1 MPRCLPILTPFFY
14 RFFIDFYLQLRSPE
28 PSKSL
33 FFLRK
38 NEVKKKSLFEVGIDF
53 CSILMP
59 TCLHFSFKNP
69 SKSFKKS
76 IPRYIVFSIDFCIAF
91 SSILL
96 RFWRPTWSHVGH
108 FFAQNTA
115 PHPAPSPLFVGS
127 IFFFGFWGVLAPSW
141 RPLGSIWE
149 GSGLHFG
156 GFLVL
161 IFFTISKF
169 FAPTFSATLALC

>member
-1 MPRCLPILTPFFY
+1 MPRCLPILVPFFD
-14 RFFIDFYLQLRSPE
+14 RFFFDFYLQLRPPE

-38 NEVKKKSLFEVGIDF
+38 SKVFFKKSLFEVGIDF
-53 CSILMP
+53 CSLLVP
-59 TCLHFSFKNP
+59 TCFHFSSKNP
-69 SKSFKKS
+69 PKSFQKS
-76 IPRYIVFSIDFCIAF
+76 IPRCIDFSIDFCIDF
-91 SSILL
+91 SSIFL

-115 PHPAPSPLFVGS
+115 TLTNGWVVYVGS

-149 GSGLHFG
+149 GSGLHVG
-156 GFLVL
+156 GCWCPFSSPCTR
-161 IFFTISKF
+161 FF
-169 FAPTFSATLALC
+169 

>member
-1 MPRCLPILTPFFY
+1 MPRCLPILTPFLD

-38 NEVKKKSLFEVGIDF
+38 NKVFFKKSLFEDRIDF
-53 CSILMP
+53 CSLLVP
-59 TCLHFSFKNP
+59 TCFHFSSQNQP
-69 SKSFKKS
+69 KSFQKS
-76 IPRYIVFSIDFCIAF
+76 IPRCITFSIDFCIVF

-96 RFWRPTWSHVGH
+96 RFWKPTWNHVGY

-115 PHPAPSPLFVGS
+115 AANASRVVYVGS
-127 IFFFGFWGVLAPSW
+127 IFFFGFFCVLAPSW

-156 GFLVL
+156 GFWY
-161 IFFTISKF
+161 
-169 FAPTFSATLALC
+169 PFSLQFPSFLHPLFQQP